1 MPEKEKF
8 RAGELC
14 YRLATRADV
23 ERLTPMINAAFAVE
37 QFLEGTRTDASLLV
51 EALGKGSILMAESAS
66 GELLGSLYMEPR
78 GPSGYLGMLAVAPAH
93 QKRGLARRMTDEACR
108 RLRAF
113 GCTQAEIV
121 VLNLRTELP
130 PVYRRWGFVAAGTVE
145 FNTARPVKRGF
156 EVHGIV
162 MVKQI

>member
-14 YRLATRADV
+14 YRLATKADV

-37 QFLEGTRTDASLLV
+37 QFLEGTRTDASRLT
-51 EALGKGSILMAESAS
+51 ESMRKGSILMAESAS

-78 GPSGYLGMLAVAPAH
+78 GLSGYLGMLAVAPAH

-108 RLRAF
+108 RLRAL

-130 PVYRRWGFVAAGTVE
+130 PIYRRWGFVESGREDCLAGRTVKG
-145 FNTARPVKRGF
+145 NL
-156 EVHGIV
+156 EVYGIV
-162 MVKQI
+162 MIRQI